1 MFNFLIHL
9 FIVLQLLTG
18 FGIFKPTYG
27 FLKEKT
33 IVTKKNKQQNIF
45 QAILKQNILPL
56 GIGMVFLS

>member
-33 IVTKKNKQQNIF
+33 IVTKKTNSRISFKQF
-45 QAILKQNILPL
+45 
-56 GIGMVFLS
+56 